1 MPKAH
6 TTNIPNIKVQDQIG
20 TAISAIMYGA
30 GGTDGAGGAGGAG
43 GDGLQNNTSGQG
55 VIRLNTVKLNL
66 LHFNHQNTKIC
77 CLHFNFSFQF
87 DSFRICLT
95 LKITSN

>member
-30 GGTDGAGGAGGAG
+30 GGADGAGGTDGAG
-43 GDGLQNNTSGQG
+43 GDGLQNNTPRWTLRVLRG
-55 VIRLNTVKLNL
+55 VINGADG
-66 LHFNHQNTKIC
+66 C
-77 CLHFNFSFQF
+77 
-87 DSFRICLT
+87 
-95 LKITSN
+95 